1 MKVSRMF
8 KIGEK
13 HELKKFKFLK
23 KKKKRTKQN
32 WLENIEA
39 VEAKCNK
46 RNRWNLYLDFPTG
59 ILYDNTEFL
68 KLSEMNKRYW
78 KRKFK

>member
-1 MKVSRMF
+1 MKVSRTF
-8 KIGEK
+8 KIGEM
-13 HELKKFKFLK
+13 HEFKKFKFL

-46 RNRWNLYLDFPTG
+46 RNRWNPYLDFPTG

>member
-1 MKVSRMF
+1 MF
-8 KIGEK
+8 KIDEIHG
-13 HELKKFKFLK
+13 LKKNQVSS
-23 KKKKRTKQN
+23 KKKREQN

-46 RNRWNLYLDFPTG
+46 RNRWNLYLDIPTA

-68 KLSEMNKRYW
+68 KLSEMKRYW
-78 KRKFK
+78 KTRI